1 MNSSG
6 SKGNPKSGKPV
17 NIRGSALGK
26 GNLRQIYDKLYLDEF
41 CYGKLRLHRSF
52 CGLCIL
58 AFNECTQGGATTT

>member
-26 GNLRQIYDKLYLDEF
+26 GNLRQIYDKSIKKDIEKP
-41 CYGKLRLHRSF
+41 GKRL
-52 CGLCIL
+52 
-58 AFNECTQGGATTT
+58 AKV